1 MPVYKLQEAET
12 FGVLPVDTIIQVE
25 VADITEQEVQ
35 GKNGNPNWMKLE
47 FKFRITGVPD
57 VLSDEFGSLVGSHI
71 WGNVS
76 AKFTDHPDNKLRQWS
91 ESLLG
96 VSVNQPGFELDT
108 DILVGRKARAVISQ
122 YQRKD
127 STYQHSVATLLSA
140 AGVSP
145 TVTVAPTVTNV
156 TNVVNAPEPV
166 QQTLAPVGATNGW
179 SEDPPF

>member
-1 MPVYKLQEAET
+1 MPVYTLQEAET

-25 VADITEQEVQ
+25 VADITERPVP
-35 GKNGNPNWMKLE
+35 GKDGKEGWVKLE

-57 VLSDEFGSLVGSHI
+57 ALAGEYGSLIDSHLWGS
-71 WGNVS
+71 VS

-108 DILVGRKARAVISQ
+108 DILIGRKARAVISQ
-122 YQRKD
+122 YQRRD
-127 STYQHSVATLLSA
+127 QTFQHQVATLLPA

-145 TVTVAPTVTNV
+145 TVTAPTV
-156 TNVVNAPEPV
+156 VNTPEPV
-166 QQTLAPVGATNGW
+166 QQTLAPVTAANGW
-179 SEDPPF
+179 TEDPPF